1 MSQGFAQHF
10 QLEESLM
17 QINPVTIFCRSL
29 AQLSAMLDKTG
40 NAPHMLAAR
49 LHPDMLPFAQQVR
62 AAVSFSLRGC
72 CPLAGL
78 DVVDFSAAASLQE
91 QIAHT
96 MLYLEAIPVERFDG
110 PPERICRDR
119 AGFADIALPAGEYL
133 NLYILPNFYFHFSM
147 AYAIARSQGAA
158 IGKGDFDGYHA
169 YAPGFSFETPAAS

>member
-1 MSQGFAQHF
+1 MNSH
-10 QLEESLM
+10 
-17 QINPVTIFCRSL
+17 PVAIFCRSL
-29 AQLSAMLDKTG
+29 GQLSAMLDKLD
-40 NAPHMLAAR
+40 AQPQILAAR

-78 DVVDFSAAASLQE
+78 EVADFSDAASLQE
-91 QIAHT
+91 QIAQT
-96 MLYLEAIPVERFDG
+96 MRYLKAIPAERFDG
-110 PPERICRDR
+110 PLERICRDR
-119 AGFADIALPAGEYL
+119 AGFADIALPANEYL

-169 YAPGFSFETPAAS
+169 YAPGFSFERPETAG